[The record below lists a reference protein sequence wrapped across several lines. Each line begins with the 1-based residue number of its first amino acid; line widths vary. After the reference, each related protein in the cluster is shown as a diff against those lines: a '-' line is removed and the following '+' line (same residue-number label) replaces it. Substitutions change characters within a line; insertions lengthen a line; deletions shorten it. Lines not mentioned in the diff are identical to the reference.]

1 VIRGRRRTL
10 ATLSLVSGT
19 FTSVL
24 ATTILYVPIDAIA
37 RDLRV
42 SVPAAS
48 LVITSASIAFAT
60 LLPIGGW
67 LGNRF
72 SRRDIFC
79 LAVAAVGLGGLVAM
93 TAHDLTTLVAMRVV
107 QGAAAAAI
115 VPVVMTLLK
124 DVHEPQRHAFALGA
138 WATANSL
145 GQALGP
151 PLGGVLASSW
161 SWRAVFVPTAV
172 LALLSC
178 LAAWRYVPPDP
189 RRVAPLE
196 WRGALGLTLGAL
208 LLQVAFAA
216 IPQLGPGSPLIAGLA
231 VLGVLGL
238 AAFARAIRTSEHPFV
253 SPRAFAEPSYVT
265 SCIAVF
271 ATTTAFGAALVAIPL
286 YLIQVRHFTTE
297 AAGFATFALPFAMA
311 ICAPLTSA
319 VIDRYGSR
327 SAVRTSLVMMFAGAS
342 AVGLVVLRA
351 DDLVALGA
359 SLLIVGAAVALS
371 YTATAVGATET
382 KAGSYG
388 AGVGLYNLMRI
399 SGLGVG
405 AAVVA
410 IVLSREE
417 SAFAAIFATSSLVVL
432 GALLV
437 SVVYGR
443 SGATA
448 RAG

>member
-1 VIRGRRRTL
+1 MS
-10 ATLSLVSGT
+10 A
-19 FTSVL
+19 
-24 ATTILYVPIDAIA
+24 
-37 RDLRV
+37 LR
-42 SVPAAS
+42 
-48 LVITSASIAFAT
+48 
-60 LLPIGGW
+60 
-67 LGNRF
+67 
-72 SRRDIFC
+72 
-79 LAVAAVGLGGLVAM
+79 
-93 TAHDLTTLVAMRVV
+93 
-107 QGAAAAAI
+107 
-115 VPVVMTLLK
+115 
-124 DVHEPQRHAFALGA
+124 
-138 WATANSL
+138 
-145 GQALGP
+145 
-151 PLGGVLASSW
+151 
-161 SWRAVFVPTAV
+161 
-172 LALLSC
+172 
-178 LAAWRYVPPDP
+178 
-189 RRVAPLE
+189 
-196 WRGALGLTLGAL
+196 
-208 LLQVAFAA
+208 
-216 IPQLGPGSPLIAGLA
+216 
-231 VLGVLGL
+231 
-238 AAFARAIRTSEHPFV
+238 
-253 SPRAFAEPSYVT
+253 
-265 SCIAVF
+265 
-271 ATTTAFGAALVAIPL
+271 
-286 YLIQVRHFTTE
+286 
-297 AAGFATFALPFAMA
+297 
-311 ICAPLTSA
+311 APLTSA

>member
-42 SVPAAS
+42 SVSAAS
-48 LVITSASIAFAT
+48 LVITSASISFAT
-60 LLPIGGW
+60 LLPLGGW

-79 LAVAAVGLGGLVAM
+79 VAVGAVGLAGLVAM

-124 DVHEPQRHAFALGA
+124 DVHEPQRQAFALGA

-161 SWRAVFVPTAV
+161 TWRAVFVPTAL

-178 LAAWRYVPPDP
+178 IAAWRYVPSDP
-189 RRVAPLE
+189 RRVASLE

-216 IPQLGPGSPLIAGLA
+216 IPQLGLGSPLIVVLTI
-231 VLGVLGL
+231 LGVLGL
-238 AAFARAIRTSEHPFV
+238 VAFARAIHTSAQPFV

-286 YLIQVRHFTTE
+286 YLIQVRDFTTE

-319 VIDRYGSR
+319 VIDRFGSLR
-327 SAVRTSLVMMFAGAS
+327 AVRTSLILMLVGAS
-342 AVGLVVLRA
+342 ALALVIVRA
-351 DDLVALGA
+351 ADLVALGA

-371 YTATAVGATET
+371 YTSTAVGATAT
-382 KAGSYG
+382 QAGSYG

-405 AAVVA
+405 AALVA
-410 IVLSREE
+410 IVLSRDG
-417 SAFAAIFATSSLVVL
+417 SAFAPIFTTCSLVVL

-437 SVVYGR
+437 TLVYGR
-443 SGATA
+443 RTATA
-448 RAG
+448 PSG